1 MITKRQSSSVDKKSF
16 DGGNRDIL
24 IHTDYSEQIYVPR
37 NNLEETLVHEA
48 SHTSLDGRLYSS
60 DEWITAVDDDDKFSS
75 NYARDHL
82 TREDI
87 AETYLVWFA
96 TRYAPE

>member
-1 MITKRQSSSVDKKSF
+1 
-16 DGGNRDIL
+16 
-24 IHTDYSEQIYVPR
+24 
-37 NNLEETLVHEA
+37 LEETLVHEG

-75 NYARDHL
+75 NYARDHPK
-82 TREDI
+82 REDI

-96 TRYAPE
+96 TRYAPEQFTEEALADWECYMENRFRVFDDLSC